1 MSEKSSLMQRLLK
14 ATTRDD
20 VAVLS
25 ESTLFNEKDFA
36 PTTVPTLNIAL
47 SGRVA
52 GGLPSGILSIAA
64 ESKHF
69 KTNFALLLVA
79 AYLRKHKDAI
89 CILMDS
95 EFGITPE
102 YLKSFGID
110 PSRIVHIP
118 IYNIEQLKFEFA
130 AQLEVIKRGEKV
142 VFLTDSIGNLASK
155 KEVEDALNENSA
167 ADMTRAKQLKSLFR
181 IITPHFQAKNIPC
194 IVINHTYNEQGMYP
208 KQIMGGGQGGML
220 SSNTVLFISK
230 SQDKDG
236 TELTGFKF
244 TLIVEKSR
252 FVKEKSKFPIHV
264 SFEGGVQ
271 PLSGL
276 FELALEEGSI
286 VSPTKGFYQLVN
298 KDTGEVLYE
307 GKKFRRAEIE
317 ATNQYL
323 MEILRRKSFRDNIE
337 DTYMLKATEMDSN
350 HQAEFDDFLSD
361 IGDDD

>member
-1 MSEKSSLMQRLLK
+1 MSSALMQRLLK

-20 VAVLS
+20 VAALDQS
-25 ESTLFNEKDFA
+25 ALFNEKDFA
-36 PTTVPTLNIAL
+36 PTSVPILNVAL
-47 SGRVA
+47 SGRVK
-52 GGLPSGILSIAA
+52 GGLPSGILSLAA

-79 AYLRKHKDAI
+79 AYLRKHKDAV
-89 CILMDS
+89 CVLMDS

-110 PSRIVHIP
+110 PSRVIHIP
-118 IYNIEQLKFEFA
+118 IYNIEQLTFEFA
-130 AQLEVIKRGEKV
+130 AQLKEIKRNEKV
-142 VFLTDSIGNLASK
+142 VFLVDSVGNLASK
-155 KEVEDALNENSA
+155 KEVENAENENSA
-167 ADMTRAKQLKSLFR
+167 ADMTRARALKSMFR
-181 IITPHFQAKNIPC
+181 IITPHFQGKNIPC
-194 IVINHTYNEQGMYP
+194 IVINHTYNEIGMFP

-236 TELTGFKF
+236 TELQGFKF

-271 PLSGL
+271 PLSGI
-276 FELALEEGSI
+276 FELALESGDI
-286 VSPTKGFYQLVN
+286 ISPTKGFYQFVD
-298 KDTGEVLYE
+298 KDTGELLFE

-323 MEILRRKSFRDNIE
+323 MDVLRRKSFRDHIE
-337 DTYMLKATEMDSN
+337 DTYMLKATEIDSN
-350 HQAEFDDFLSD
+350 HQKEFDDFID
-361 IGDDD
+361 AKDD

>member
-36 PTTVPTLNIAL
+36 PTTVPILNVAL
-47 SGRVA
+47 SGKIT

-79 AYLRKHKDAI
+79 AYLRKHKDAM
-89 CILMDS
+89 CVLLDS
-95 EFGITPE
+95 EFGITDE

-110 PSRIVHIP
+110 SSRVMHVP

-130 AQLEVIKRGEKV
+130 QLLENIKRGEKV
-142 VFLTDSIGNLASK
+142 VFLVDSIGNLASK
-155 KEVEDALNENSA
+155 KEVDDALSENSA
-167 ADMTRAKQLKSLFR
+167 ADMTRAKQLKSMFR
-181 IITPHFQAKNIPC
+181 IITPHFQSKNIPC

-244 TLIVEKSR
+244 TLIIEKSR
-252 FVKEKSKFPIHV
+252 FVVEKSKFPIHV
-264 SFEGGVQ
+264 SFAGGVQ
-271 PLSGL
+271 PMSGI
-276 FELALEEGSI
+276 FELGLEEGSI
-286 VSPTKGFYQLVN
+286 VSPTKGFYQLLN
-298 KDTGEVLYE
+298 RDTGEVLYE
-307 GKKFRRAEIE
+307 GKKFRRAELE
-317 ATNQYL
+317 ATNDYM
-323 MEILRRKSFRDNIE
+323 MEIMRRKSFRDWVE
-337 DTYMLKATEMDSN
+337 DTYMLKATELDGN
-350 HQAEFDDFLSD
+350 HQEEFESFLSD
-361 IGDDD
+361 SKND